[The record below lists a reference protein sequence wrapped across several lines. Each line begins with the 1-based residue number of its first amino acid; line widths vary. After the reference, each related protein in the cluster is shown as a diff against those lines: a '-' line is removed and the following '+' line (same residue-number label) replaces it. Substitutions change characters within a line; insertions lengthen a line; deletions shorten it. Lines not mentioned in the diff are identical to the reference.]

1 MVRML
6 LGILKL
12 VVILKMV
19 VMLNVVDRVYEMML
33 RWLPQSKS
41 LQMVDTFKTH

>member
-1 MVRML
+1 MRML

-33 RWLPQSKS
+33 K
-41 LQMVDTFKTH
+41 MVATVQIVANG

>member
-12 VVILKMV
+12 VVIMKMV
-19 VMLNVVDRVYEMML
+19 VMLNVVDRVYKMML
-33 RWLPQSKS
+33 K
-41 LQMVDTFKTH
+41 MVATVQIVANG

>member
-33 RWLPQSKS
+33 K
-41 LQMVDTFKTH
+41 MVATVQIVANG